1 MRKDDVLELTKSISN
16 KIIRLTLK
24 QWFHIIESHD
34 YMAGN
39 MDRVL
44 ETVNSPDC
52 IVKSSRG
59 ELIALK
65 HYAKTNITEKDCVVI
80 YKENEDGFVITSFLT
95 SKPETIEKRGAIWQ
109 K

>member
-1 MRKDDVLELTKSISN
+1 MQKSDILEITKSISN
-16 KIIRLTLK
+16 KAIRLTFK

-39 MDRVL
+39 MDKVL

-52 IVKSSRG
+52 IAKGSRE

-65 HYAKTNITEKDCVVI
+65 HYSETNITEKDCVVV
-80 YKENEDGFVITSFLT
+80 YKENKDGFIITSFLT
-95 SKPETIEKRGAIWQ
+95 SKPEIIKKRGVIWQ